1 MGNRTSKSR
10 RSATAGSP
18 EVGNNNP
25 QEGSGT
31 IPDSKEKLTSPK
43 SRVPRFRPTIWVQ
56 SFNDIPSEYTKDLV
70 GHSTIN
76 IEDIKDKNLEY
87 LIRVLGFTYSPQ
99 SFKVGPPRTPEQL
112 EKEEQEFRERVKRGE
127 MKVKEVKNGEKSV
140 RTASGEEIIVGEETP
155 ISPLPP
161 LKETEKRL
169 KEAEATLVID
179 ANIKKTIK
187 SQRFAASGGFGRV
200 FKANM
205 PQMPKDK
212 RNVAIKKMKHVS
224 EKEKMRNLNEI
235 AFLQNNQ
242 HPNIVIYYRSYLEQ
256 DEVWMVMELMEGG
269 TLGQAAEI
277 FDFTDMHIAYVA
289 REILKALAFMHEKGF
304 AHRDIKSSNIMLT
317 IHGDVK
323 IIDFGFV
330 VDMTHGNK
338 RHMVGSPFWMPP
350 EMIQG
355 KEHGK
360 PVDIWSLGVSL
371 LEVVLKKPPN
381 RSSSTRAMYIIAS
394 QGLGHSIKSSGCSSG
409 LASFLHDCL
418 KVNPAE
424 RSTADELLKHPFL
437 EKAPERGVMSSI
449 ISSVFVAQMLTNG
462 GFA

>member
-179 ANIKKTIK
+179 ANIKKNDKITAICGIWWIWK
-187 SQRFAASGGFGRV
+187 SFQSKHAPNA
-200 FKANM
+200 
-205 PQMPKDK
+205 K
-212 RNVAIKKMKHVS
+212 RQ
-224 EKEKMRNLNEI
+224 EKRCHKEDETRIRKGKNEEFERNCFS
-235 AFLQNNQ
+235 A
-242 HPNIVIYYRSYLEQ
+242 
-256 DEVWMVMELMEGG
+256 
-269 TLGQAAEI
+269 
-277 FDFTDMHIAYVA
+277 
-289 REILKALAFMHEKGF
+289 K
-304 AHRDIKSSNIMLT
+304 
-317 IHGDVK
+317 
-323 IIDFGFV
+323 
-330 VDMTHGNK
+330 
-338 RHMVGSPFWMPP
+338 
-350 EMIQG
+350 
-355 KEHGK
+355 
-360 PVDIWSLGVSL
+360 
-371 LEVVLKKPPN
+371 
-381 RSSSTRAMYIIAS
+381 
-394 QGLGHSIKSSGCSSG
+394 
-409 LASFLHDCL
+409 
-418 KVNPAE
+418 
-424 RSTADELLKHPFL
+424 
-437 EKAPERGVMSSI
+437 
-449 ISSVFVAQMLTNG
+449 
-462 GFA
+462 